1 MNKKGAM
8 VLRDFIFMIIIF
20 SGVLA
25 LSSIIVI
32 NMAQEYSNSNME
44 FTYNDL
50 GTSGLGNIIAKNISE
65 SVATM
70 RNSTDESA
78 GSIGSIT
85 GFIKGAGTILLLVL
99 GAPIIVGNALE
110 IMMASIGVPTLISV
124 VVGNIIMLL
133 IYAMVIFVIVSA
145 LLRGGKV

>member
-1 MNKKGAM
+1 MKNM
-8 VLRDFIFMIIIF
+8 SD
-20 SGVLA
+20 
-25 LSSIIVI
+25 SIG
-32 NMAQEYSNSNME
+32 E
-44 FTYNDL
+44 
-50 GTSGLGNIIAKNISE
+50 
-65 SVATM
+65 M

-110 IMMASIGVPTLISV
+110 VMMSSIGVPTLISV
-124 VVGNIIMLL
+124 IVGNIIMLL
-133 IYAMVIFVIVSA
+133 IYAMIIFVIVSA